1 MYVVPDSNVTVQP
14 LSRPVE
20 RAISHRDYTMLQQ
33 LLQKEKQDKEEQ
45 LREQLK
51 QQYAVQEQKQLELAL
66 YRLAYWKS
74 LARQRR
80 EEQIQRAIQTYRQKQ
95 LIRAVEEQ
103 VYRRKIAEALEQRQ
117 NEMLKSRYLQDAR
130 AQLAQ
135 RQSQSPRLVAYPKLE
150 RSFDDYKA
158 KHMCNVLRHCFANE
172 DWEQE
177 PVEDDGN
184 PDWVDEDDEDDEQA
198 LQQSLWN
205 RLTMAEEPDEM
216 ENEDELGG
224 AFTLRD
230 LSQNV
235 PQVPA
240 TRYEFQ
246 EEKQPEVE
254 AEQEPTAP
262 DELPTYRQA
271 GADQVYNFE
280 STPTAPDEKS
290 YEPDDPYVE
299 EEESNQEQTLQE
311 FLRQLM
317 QRRKG
322 DTDERAFAYDEAKPE
337 KQQQEQQKLQERQ
350 QQEQQQRQQEQQQKQ
365 KEQQQ
370 KQQQKQQQEPPTILE
385 PSAKTTHLGGYIP
398 EDIITEAEPTPANEF
413 EEGDIMAQDTSD
425 VVPPQAAVP
434 TEEEGVDEKAKQ
446 AQLDKLAA
454 IERKLDE
461 VKHTHASEAIGPL
474 TFDTTTKRKTL
485 PATTKP
491 NKEFLRREEELVQL
505 LLQLDAV
512 DSMGQA
518 DIRNRRKHAVA
529 TAEKL
534 LEALDDYKS
543 TSI

>member
-1 MYVVPDSNVTVQP
+1 MYVVPDSHVTVQP
-14 LSRPVE
+14 LAPPVE
-20 RAISHRDYTMLQQ
+20 RAISHRDYTLLQQ
-33 LLQKEKQDKEEQ
+33 LLQKEKQEKEVQ

-66 YRLAYWKS
+66 YRLDYWQA

-80 EEQIQRAIQTYRQKQ
+80 EEQIQRAVQAYRQKQ
-95 LIRAVEEQ
+95 LICAVEEQ

-117 NEMLKSRYLQDAR
+117 NEMLRSRYLQNAR

-172 DWEQE
+172 KWEQE
-177 PVEDDGN
+177 AVEDDGN
-184 PDWVDEDDEDDEQA
+184 PDWVDESDDEEDDDEQA

-205 RLTMAEEPDEM
+205 RLSMAEEPEEM
-216 ENEDELGG
+216 EDEDKHGGSQG
-224 AFTLRD
+224 AFTLRG
-230 LSQNV
+230 LSQNM
-235 PQVPA
+235 PQVSPQASA
-240 TRYEFQ
+240 TRNYFQ
-246 EEKQPEVE
+246 EEKQPELKAAEPVAE

-262 DELPTYRQA
+262 DGLPTYRQA
-271 GADQVYNFE
+271 RADQVYNFE
-280 STPTAPDEKS
+280 DTPIASDEQSYAPNDQYLKEQ
-290 YEPDDPYVE
+290 EF
-299 EEESNQEQTLQE
+299 NQEQALQD

-322 DTDERAFAYDEAKPE
+322 GNDERVFAYNEAEPSKQQPE
-337 KQQQEQQKLQERQ
+337 QRKQQQ
-350 QQEQQQRQQEQQQKQ
+350 
-365 KEQQQ
+365 
-370 KQQQKQQQEPPTILE
+370 PPTILE

-413 EEGDIMAQDTSD
+413 EEGDVMTQDASD
-425 VVPPQAAVP
+425 MVPPQVAVP
-434 TEEEGVDEKAKQ
+434 PEPLTEEEGEEDVVDEMAKQ
-446 AQLDKLAA
+446 AQLDKLTA

-461 VKHTHASEAIGPL
+461 VKHTHASEPIGPL
-474 TFDTTTKRKTL
+474 SFDTTTKRKTL
-485 PATTKP
+485 PATTKA

-543 TSI
+543 TSA

>member
-20 RAISHRDYTMLQQ
+20 RAISHSDYTLLQQ

-66 YRLAYWKS
+66 YRLAYWEA

-80 EEQIQRAIQTYRQKQ
+80 EEQIQRAIQAYRQQQ

-117 NEMLKSRYLQDAR
+117 NEMLKSRYLQDVR

-158 KHMCNVLRHCFANE
+158 KHMCNVLRHCFASA
-172 DWEQE
+172 DLEQE

-198 LQQSLWN
+198 FQQSLWN
-205 RLTMAEEPDEM
+205 RLTMAEEPEEM
-216 ENEDELGG
+216 EDELASGG
-224 AFTLRD
+224 AFTMRD
-230 LSQNV
+230 LAQNV

-240 TRYEFQ
+240 TRSHFQ
-246 EEKQPEVE
+246 EDKQP
-254 AEQEPTAP
+254 EQEPTAP
-262 DELPTYRQA
+262 EGLPTYKQSRS
-271 GADQVYNFE
+271 DPIYNFE
-280 STPTAPDEKS
+280 SIPTEQSDAPE
-290 YEPDDPYVE
+290 ELEEEEV

-322 DTDERAFAYDEAKPE
+322 DNDERSFAYNQAEPE
-337 KQQQEQQKLQERQ
+337 QQQQREKQQQQQEKQEEQREKQRQQQQEQQEQ
-350 QQEQQQRQQEQQQKQ
+350 QKQEQQQQ
-365 KEQQQ
+365 
-370 KQQQKQQQEPPTILE
+370 PPTILE
-385 PSAKTTHLGGYIP
+385 PTAKTTHLGGYIP
-398 EDIITEAEPTPANEF
+398 EDIITEAEPTPANEL
-413 EEGDIMAQDTSD
+413 EEDDIMAQGSSD
-425 VVPPQAAVP
+425 MVPPP
-434 TEEEGVDEKAKQ
+434 GDDEVDEKAKQ
-446 AQLDKLAA
+446 AQIDKLAA

-461 VKHTHASEAIGPL
+461 IKHTHASEPIGPL

-512 DSMGQA
+512 DSMGQS

-543 TSI
+543 TST